1 MSSHWNTKQLRKTF
15 RSSLK
20 HLILIF
26 QISPHISKCLSLLK
40 RNKVINN
47 VNNKSSSINII
58 KCIWRNSMSYDFV
71 YIYRVGHH
79 IKCIYKLNRNRKDM
93 GIQTMLSILTRFSV
107 KHTLEKHVSITFS
120 HFHYFVTNEHIFQV
134 LWSFELSSSWNNKVW
149 DVSEWQCLRFWG
161 RDWLFDL

>member
-1 MSSHWNTKQLRKTF
+1 MEYTSTYSQNRKQF
-15 RSSLK
+15 A
-20 HLILIF
+20 
-26 QISPHISKCLSLLK
+26 
-40 RNKVINN
+40 VICQ
-47 VNNKSSSINII
+47 SII

-134 LWSFELSSSWNNKVW
+134 LWSFELSSWWNNKVS
-149 DVSEWQCLRFWG
+149 DVSEWQCLRFGG
-161 RDWLFDL
+161 RDWLIDL

>member
-1 MSSHWNTKQLRKTF
+1 
-15 RSSLK
+15 
-20 HLILIF
+20 
-26 QISPHISKCLSLLK
+26 
-40 RNKVINN
+40 
-47 VNNKSSSINII
+47 
-58 KCIWRNSMSYDFV
+58 MSYDFV

-134 LWSFELSSSWNNKVW
+134 L
-149 DVSEWQCLRFWG
+149 
-161 RDWLFDL
+161 